1 MVQREWVEKDFYKEL
16 GVASDASDSEIKS
29 VARKLMA
36 ENHPDRNP
44 NNPVAE
50 ERYKAVGEAKD
61 VLLDKA
67 KRKEYDETRRLFANG
82 GRRFNGGGGGGNFGG
97 FGGDGAEF
105 NLGDL
110 FDAAPQTGGA
120 NIGDLFGG
128 LFGRG
133 AQQPRPSRPRR
144 GNDLET
150 ETELSFLEATKGV
163 AMPLRLTSPAP
174 CTNCHGSGARPG
186 TSPKVCPNCNGAG
199 VINRNQGAFGFSEPC
214 TECRGTGSIIEE
226 PCDECGGKGATTRTR
241 TINVRI
247 PPGVEDGQRIRLA
260 GQGEA
265 GLRGA
270 PSGDLFVT
278 VHVRPDKVFGRTGDD
293 LTVTVPVSF
302 HELALGTT
310 LSVPTL
316 EGKVGVRVPK
326 GTSDGRILRVRGR
339 GVPKRAGGHGD
350 LLVTVKVAVPPTS
363 KAKPPRRSRPT
374 PRPSGQAGSTR
385 GPDGPVRD
393 EQEGRRSHLPDL
405 GRRGARGHARP
416 DAADL
421 RPAWPGQSAA

>member
-1 MVQREWVEKDFYKEL
+1 MAQREWVEKDFYKEL
-16 GVASDASDSEIKS
+16 GVSSDASADEIKR
-29 VARKLMA
+29 AYRKLA
-36 ENHPDRNP
+36 RDLHPDTNP
-44 NNPVAE
+44 DPAAAD
-50 ERYKAVGEAKD
+50 RFKAVSEAHS
-61 VLLDKA
+61 VLSDTT
-67 KRKEYDETRRLFANG
+67 KRKEYDETRRLFAG
-82 GRRFNGGGGGGNFGG
+82 GGFGRGRFNGGNFGG
-97 FGGDGAEF
+97 FSGDGNEF
-105 NLGDL
+105 NLNDL
-110 FDAAPQTGGA
+110 FDAAGQTGGA

-133 AQQPRPSRPRR
+133 AQPRPSRPRR

-186 TSPKVCPNCNGAG
+186 TSPKVCPNCNGSG
-199 VINRNQGAFGFSEPC
+199 VISSNQGAFGFSEPC
-214 TECRGTGSIIEE
+214 AECRGSGSIIEH
-226 PCDECGGKGATTRTR
+226 PCQECSGTGVTTRTR

-270 PSGDLFVT
+270 PSGDLYVT
-278 VHVRPDKVFGRTGDD
+278 VHVKPDKVFGRNGDD

-302 HELALGTT
+302 HELALGAT

-339 GVPKRAGGHGD
+339 GVPKRSGGHGD
-350 LLVTVKVAVPPTS
+350 LLVTVKVAVPPDLEGEAQEALEAYA
-363 KAKPPRRSRPT
+363 KAERASGFDPRAKW
-374 PRPSGQAGSTR
+374 AG
-385 GPDGPVRD
+385 
-393 EQEGRRSHLPDL
+393 
-405 GRRGARGHARP
+405 A
-416 DAADL
+416 
-421 RPAWPGQSAA
+421 

>member
-1 MVQREWVEKDFYKEL
+1 MAQREWVEKDFYKEL
-16 GVASDASDSEIKS
+16 GVSSDATEAEIKK
-29 VARKLMA
+29 AYRKLA
-36 ENHPDRNP
+36 SQLHPDRNP
-44 NNPVAE
+44 GDAASE
-50 ERYKAVGEAKD
+50 KRFKAVSEANS
-61 VLLDKA
+61 VLSDPA
-67 KRKEYDETRRLFANG
+67 KKKEYDETRRLFANG
-82 GRRFNGGGGGGNFGG
+82 GFGRRFNSGDANFGG
-97 FGGDGAEF
+97 FGGDGSEV

-110 FDAAPQTGGA
+110 FGAAGQTGGA

-150 ETELSFLEATKGV
+150 ETALSFLEATKGV

-186 TSPKVCPNCNGAG
+186 TSPKVCPNCNGSG
-199 VINRNQGAFGFSEPC
+199 VISRNQGAFGFSEPC
-214 TECRGTGSIIEE
+214 TECRGTGSIIDE
-226 PCDECGGKGATTRTR
+226 PCEECGGKGATTRTR

-270 PSGDLFVT
+270 PSGDLYVT
-278 VHVRPDKVFGRTGDD
+278 VHVRPDKVFGRDGDD

-350 LLVTVKVAVPPTS
+350 LLVTVKVAVPPNLEGEAAEALEAYA
-363 KAKPPRRSRPT
+363 KAERASGFDPRANW
-374 PRPSGQAGSTR
+374 AG
-385 GPDGPVRD
+385 
-393 EQEGRRSHLPDL
+393 
-405 GRRGARGHARP
+405 A
-416 DAADL
+416 
-421 RPAWPGQSAA
+421 

>member
-1 MVQREWVEKDFYKEL
+1 MVQREWVEKDFYKVL
-16 GVASDASDSEIKS
+16 GVSSDAGDDEIKR
-29 VARKLMA
+29 VARKLLA

-44 NNPVAE
+44 NNPEAE

-67 KRKEYDETRRLFANG
+67 KRKEYDETRRMFAG
-82 GRRFNGGGGGGNFGG
+82 GGFGRRFGGGGGYTAYEDSGG
-97 FGGDGAEF
+97 F
-105 NLGDL
+105 NLNDL
-110 FDAAPQTGGA
+110 FGQAGQDGGA

-133 AQQPRPSRPRR
+133 GSQPRASRPRR
-144 GNDLET
+144 GKDLET
-150 ETELSFLEATKGV
+150 ETQLDFLEATKGV

-186 TSPKVCPNCNGAG
+186 TSPKVCATCNGSG
-199 VINRNQGAFGFSEPC
+199 MISRNQGAFGFSEPC
-214 TECRGTGSIIEE
+214 ADCRGSGSIIEDPCEECRGTGV
-226 PCDECGGKGATTRTR
+226 TTRTR

-270 PSGDLFVT
+270 PSGDLYVT
-278 VHVRPDKVFGRTGDD
+278 VHVRPDKVFGRDGND

-302 HELALGTT
+302 TELALGTT

-316 EGKVGVRVPK
+316 DGKVGVKVPK
-326 GTSDGRILRVRGR
+326 GTADGRILRVRGR
-339 GVPKRAGGHGD
+339 GVPKRDGAAGD
-350 LLVTVKVAVPPTS
+350 LLVTVKVAVPPKLEGEALES
-363 KAKPPRRSRPT
+363 LQAYAAAEKASGFDPRAGWAGNRS
-374 PRPSGQAGSTR
+374 
-385 GPDGPVRD
+385 
-393 EQEGRRSHLPDL
+393 
-405 GRRGARGHARP
+405 
-416 DAADL
+416 
-421 RPAWPGQSAA
+421 

>member
-1 MVQREWVEKDFYKEL
+1 MVQREWVEKDFYKVL
-16 GVASDASDSEIKS
+16 GVSSDASEDEIKR
-29 VARKLMA
+29 VARKLLA

-44 NNPVAE
+44 DNAAAD
-50 ERYKAVGEAKD
+50 ERYKEVGEARD
-61 VLLDKA
+61 VLTDPA
-67 KRKEYDETRRLFANG
+67 KRKEYDETRRMFAG
-82 GRRFNGGGGGGNFGG
+82 GGFGRRGNGGGGGFGG
-97 FGGDGAEF
+97 FSSYGSDGGEF
-105 NLGDL
+105 NLNDL
-110 FDAAPQTGGA
+110 FDNAGQTGGT

-133 AQQPRPSRPRR
+133 APPRPSRPRR
-144 GNDLET
+144 GKDLET
-150 ETELSFLEATKGV
+150 ETDLDFLEATKGV

-186 TSPKVCPNCNGAG
+186 TSPKVCPSCNGSG

-214 TECRGTGSIIEE
+214 TDCRGSGSIIEH
-226 PCDECGGKGATTRTR
+226 PCDECHGTGVTTRTR

-270 PSGDLFVT
+270 PSGDLYVT
-278 VHVRPDKVFGRTGDD
+278 VHVRPDKVFGRDGDD

-302 HELALGTT
+302 TELALGTT

-326 GTSDGRILRVRGR
+326 GTADGRILRVRGR
-339 GVPKRAGGHGD
+339 GVPKRDGGHGD
-350 LLVTVKVAVPPTS
+350 LLVTVKVAVPPNLEGAALEALEAYATAERVS
-363 KAKPPRRSRPT
+363 GFDPR
-374 PRPSGQAGSTR
+374 AGWAGNR
-385 GPDGPVRD
+385 
-393 EQEGRRSHLPDL
+393 
-405 GRRGARGHARP
+405 
-416 DAADL
+416 
-421 RPAWPGQSAA
+421 

>member
-1 MVQREWVEKDFYKEL
+1 MAQREWVEKDFYKEL
-16 GVASDASDSEIKS
+16 GVSPDASQDEIKR
-29 VARKLMA
+29 VARKLLA

-44 NNPVAE
+44 DNKPAE
-50 ERYKAVGEAKD
+50 DRYKAVSEAKE
-61 VLLDKA
+61 VLTDPA
-67 KRKEYDETRRLFANG
+67 KRKEYDETRRLFAG
-82 GRRFNGGGGGGNFGG
+82 GGFGRRFNGGDFTGG
-97 FGGDGAEF
+97 FGVGGDGAEF
-105 NLGDL
+105 NLNDL
-110 FDAAPQTGGA
+110 FDAAGRTGGT

-133 AQQPRPSRPRR
+133 APPRPSRPRR

-150 ETELSFLEATKGV
+150 EAELSFLEATKGV

-186 TSPKVCPNCNGAG
+186 TSPKVCPTCNGTG

-214 TECRGTGSIIEE
+214 TDCRGSGSIIEH
-226 PCDECGGKGATTRTR
+226 PCDECKGTGVTTRTR

-270 PSGDLFVT
+270 PSGDLYVT
-278 VHVRPDKVFGRTGDD
+278 VHVRPDKVFGRDGDD

-302 HELALGTT
+302 TELALGTT

-316 EGKVGVRVPK
+316 DGKVGVRVPK
-326 GTSDGRILRVRGR
+326 GTTDGRILRVRGR
-339 GVPKRAGGHGD
+339 GVPKRSGGQGD
-350 LLVTVKVAVPPTS
+350 LLVTVKVAVPPNLEGA
-363 KAKPPRRSRPT
+363 AKEALESYAVAERSSGFDPR
-374 PRPSGQAGSTR
+374 AGWAGNR
-385 GPDGPVRD
+385 
-393 EQEGRRSHLPDL
+393 
-405 GRRGARGHARP
+405 
-416 DAADL
+416 
-421 RPAWPGQSAA
+421 

>member
-1 MVQREWVEKDFYKEL
+1 MAQREWVEKDFYKEL
-16 GVASDASDSEIKS
+16 GVSSDATPDEIKK
-29 VARKLMA
+29 AYRKLA
-36 ENHPDRNP
+36 SQLHPDRNP
-44 NNPVAE
+44 GDEAAE
-50 ERYKAVGEAKD
+50 TRFKAVSEANS
-61 VLLDKA
+61 VLSDPA
-67 KRKEYDETRRLFANG
+67 KKKEYDETRRLFANG
-82 GRRFNGGGGGGNFGG
+82 GFGRRNAGDGNFGG
-97 FGGDGAEF
+97 FGGFGGDASEV

-110 FDAAPQTGGA
+110 FGAAGQTGGA

-199 VINRNQGAFGFSEPC
+199 VISRNQGAFGFSEPC
-214 TECRGTGSIIEE
+214 TECRGSGSIIEE
-226 PCDECGGKGATTRTR
+226 PCDECKGTGVTTRTR

-270 PSGDLFVT
+270 PSGDLYVT
-278 VHVRPDKVFGRTGDD
+278 VHVRPDKVFGRDGDD

-339 GVPKRAGGHGD
+339 GVPKRSGGHGD
-350 LLVTVKVAVPPTS
+350 LLVTVKVAVPPGLEGEAAEALEAYA
-363 KAKPPRRSRPT
+363 KAERASGFDPRANW
-374 PRPSGQAGSTR
+374 AGK
-385 GPDGPVRD
+385 
-393 EQEGRRSHLPDL
+393 
-405 GRRGARGHARP
+405 
-416 DAADL
+416 
-421 RPAWPGQSAA
+421 

>member
-1 MVQREWVEKDFYKEL
+1 MAQREWVEKDFYKEL
-16 GVASDASDSEIKS
+16 GVSSDASAKEIKG
-29 VARKLMA
+29 AYRKLA
-36 ENHPDRNP
+36 SELHPDKNP
-44 NNPVAE
+44 DGAD
-50 ERYKAVGEAKD
+50 RFKAVSEAYS
-61 VLLDKA
+61 VLSDEA
-67 KRKEYDETRRLFANG
+67 KRKEYDETRRLFAG
-82 GRRFNGGGGGGNFGG
+82 GGFGRGRYSGGGGGGGNFGG

-105 NLGDL
+105 NLNDL
-110 FDAAPQTGGA
+110 FDAAGQTGGA

-150 ETELSFLEATKGV
+150 ETELSFMEATKGV

-214 TECRGTGSIIEE
+214 TECRGSGSIIEQ
-226 PCDECGGKGATTRTR
+226 PCDECKGTGVTTRTR

-270 PSGDLFVT
+270 PSGDLYVT
-278 VHVRPDKVFGRTGDD
+278 VHVKPDKVFGRDGND

-302 HELALGTT
+302 TELALGAT

-339 GVPKRAGGHGD
+339 GVPKRSGGHGD
-350 LLVTVKVAVPPTS
+350 LLVTVKVAVPPKIEGEAAEALEAYA
-363 KAKPPRRSRPT
+363 KAERASGFDPR
-374 PRPSGQAGSTR
+374 AGWA
-385 GPDGPVRD
+385 
-393 EQEGRRSHLPDL
+393 
-405 GRRGARGHARP
+405 GA
-416 DAADL
+416 
-421 RPAWPGQSAA
+421 

>member
-1 MVQREWVEKDFYKEL
+1 MAQREWVEKDFYKEL
-16 GVASDASDSEIKS
+16 GVSPDASQDEIKR
-29 VARKLMA
+29 VARKLLA

-44 NNPVAE
+44 DNKPAE
-50 ERYKAVGEAKD
+50 DRYKAVSEAKE
-61 VLLDKA
+61 VLTDPA
-67 KRKEYDETRRLFANG
+67 KRKEYDETRRLFAG
-82 GRRFNGGGGGGNFGG
+82 GGFGRRFNGGDFTGG
-97 FGGDGAEF
+97 FGVGGDGAEF
-105 NLGDL
+105 NLNDL
-110 FDAAPQTGGA
+110 FDAAGRSGGT

-133 AQQPRPSRPRR
+133 APPRPSRPRR

-150 ETELSFLEATKGV
+150 EAELSFLEATKGV

-186 TSPKVCPNCNGAG
+186 TSPKVCPTCNGSG

-214 TECRGTGSIIEE
+214 TDCRGSGSIIEH
-226 PCDECGGKGATTRTR
+226 PCDECKGTGVTTRTR

-270 PSGDLFVT
+270 PSGDLYVT
-278 VHVRPDKVFGRTGDD
+278 VHVKPDKVFGRDGDD

-302 HELALGTT
+302 TELALGTT

-316 EGKVGVRVPK
+316 DGKVGVRVPK
-326 GTSDGRILRVRGR
+326 GTTDGRILRVRGR
-339 GVPKRAGGHGD
+339 GVPKRSGGQGD
-350 LLVTVKVAVPPTS
+350 LLVTVKVAVPPNLEGA
-363 KAKPPRRSRPT
+363 AKEALESYAVAERSSGFDPR
-374 PRPSGQAGSTR
+374 AGWAGNR
-385 GPDGPVRD
+385 
-393 EQEGRRSHLPDL
+393 
-405 GRRGARGHARP
+405 
-416 DAADL
+416 
-421 RPAWPGQSAA
+421 

>member
-1 MVQREWVEKDFYKEL
+1 MAQREWVEKDFYKEL
-16 GVASDASDSEIKS
+16 GVSSDASADEIKR
-29 VARKLMA
+29 AYRKLA
-36 ENHPDRNP
+36 RDLHPDTNP
-44 NNPVAE
+44 DPAAAD
-50 ERYKAVGEAKD
+50 RFKAVSEAHS
-61 VLLDKA
+61 VLSDPA
-67 KRKEYDETRRLFANG
+67 KRKEYDETRRLFAG
-82 GRRFNGGGGGGNFGG
+82 GGFGRRFNDGGFGG
-97 FGGDGAEF
+97 FGGDGVEF
-105 NLGDL
+105 NLNDL
-110 FDAAPQTGGA
+110 FDAAGQTGGA

-133 AQQPRPSRPRR
+133 ASPRPSRPRR

-186 TSPKVCPNCNGAG
+186 TSPKVCPTCNGSG

-214 TECRGTGSIIEE
+214 TDCRGSGSIIEH
-226 PCDECGGKGATTRTR
+226 PCQECKGTGVTTRTR

-270 PSGDLFVT
+270 PSGDLYVT
-278 VHVRPDKVFGRTGDD
+278 VHVRPDKVFGRDGDD

-339 GVPKRAGGHGD
+339 GVPKRSGGHGD
-350 LLVTVKVAVPPTS
+350 LLVTVKVAVPPKVEGEAAEALEAYA
-363 KAKPPRRSRPT
+363 KAERASGFDPR
-374 PRPSGQAGSTR
+374 AGWA
-385 GPDGPVRD
+385 
-393 EQEGRRSHLPDL
+393 
-405 GRRGARGHARP
+405 GA
-416 DAADL
+416 
-421 RPAWPGQSAA
+421 

>member
-1 MVQREWVEKDFYKEL
+1 MAQREWVEKDFYKVL
-16 GVASDASDSEIKS
+16 GVSSDSTADEIKR
-29 VARKLMA
+29 AYRKLA
-36 ENHPDRNP
+36 GELHPDRNP
-44 NNPVAE
+44 NNPEAE
-50 ERYKAVGEAKD
+50 ERYKAVTEAKE
-61 VLLDKA
+61 VLLDTA

-82 GRRFNGGGGGGNFGG
+82 GFGRRPSGSGNYGG
-97 FGGDGAEF
+97 FGGYGSDGVEF

-186 TSPKVCPNCNGAG
+186 TSPRVCTTCNGSGA
-199 VINRNQGAFGFSEPC
+199 ISRNQGAFGFSEPC
-214 TECRGTGSIIEE
+214 TDCRGTGSIIDE
-226 PCDECGGKGATTRTR
+226 PCEECGGKGATTRTR

-247 PPGVEDGQRIRLA
+247 PPGVEDNQRIRLA

-270 PSGDLFVT
+270 PSGDLYVT
-278 VHVRPDKVFGRTGDD
+278 VHVRPDKVFGRDGDD

-350 LLVTVKVAVPPTS
+350 LLVTVKVAVPPS
-363 KAKPPRRSRPT
+363 L
-374 PRPSGQAGSTR
+374 
-385 GPDGPVRD
+385 
-393 EQEGRRSHLPDL
+393 EG
-405 GRRGARGHARP
+405 
-416 DAADL
+416 DAAEALEAYAKAERASGFDP
-421 RPAWPGQSAA
+421 RANWSGH

>member
-1 MVQREWVEKDFYKEL
+1 MVQREWVEKDFYKVL
-16 GVASDASDSEIKS
+16 GVSSDASEDEIKR
-29 VARKLMA
+29 VARKLLA

-44 NNPVAE
+44 DNAAAD
-50 ERYKAVGEAKD
+50 ERYKEVGEARD
-61 VLLDKA
+61 VLTDPA
-67 KRKEYDETRRLFANG
+67 KRKEYDETRRMFAG
-82 GRRFNGGGGGGNFGG
+82 GGFGRRGNGGGGGFGG
-97 FGGDGAEF
+97 FSSYGSDGGEF
-105 NLGDL
+105 NLNDL
-110 FDAAPQTGGA
+110 FDNAGQTGGT

-133 AQQPRPSRPRR
+133 APPRPSRPRR
-144 GNDLET
+144 GKDLET
-150 ETELSFLEATKGV
+150 ETDLDFLEATKGV

-186 TSPKVCPNCNGAG
+186 TSPKVCPSCNGSG

-214 TECRGTGSIIEE
+214 TDCRGSGSIIEH
-226 PCDECGGKGATTRTR
+226 PCDECHGTGVTTRTR

-270 PSGDLFVT
+270 PSGDLYVT
-278 VHVRPDKVFGRTGDD
+278 VHVRPDKVFGRDGDD

-302 HELALGTT
+302 TELALGTT

-339 GVPKRAGGHGD
+339 GVPKRDGGHGD
-350 LLVTVKVAVPPTS
+350 LLVTVKVAVPPNLEGSALEALEAYATAERVS
-363 KAKPPRRSRPT
+363 GFDPR
-374 PRPSGQAGSTR
+374 AGWAGNR
-385 GPDGPVRD
+385 
-393 EQEGRRSHLPDL
+393 
-405 GRRGARGHARP
+405 
-416 DAADL
+416 
-421 RPAWPGQSAA
+421 